1 MKMSKVYITKFDEL
15 KVCFIHSP
23 NDLYEPGVR
32 EMQKHNNSA
41 SEHGICDESEVPE
54 LTS

>member
-1 MKMSKVYITKFDEL
+1 MILSQSVISYKCVIYITLMIYMNEEF
-15 KVCFIHSP
+15 
-23 NDLYEPGVR
+23 VR
-32 EMQKHNNSA
+32 EMQKHNDSA